1 MPDQAPDGP
10 PIACTLSAGDF
21 VKRLAGIAKLNA
33 AALMGRRRR
42 DLTLELTYRV
52 DAAAE
57 VLRMVRGEQECC
69 AFLAFEVR
77 QEPDA
82 VRVSITAPEAARD
95 AAAVMFEAFQA
106 KAAPSADWASGCG
119 CCG

>member
-1 MPDQAPDGP
+1 MPDQTPDGP

-42 DLTLELTYRV
+42 DLTLELSYQV
-52 DAAAE
+52 DAAEE

-69 AFLAFEVR
+69 AFLAFEIR
-77 QEPDA
+77 QDPDA
-82 VRVSITAPEAARD
+82 VRVSIAAPEAARG
-95 AAAVMFEAFQA
+95 AAAMMFEAFQA
-106 KAAPSADWASGCG
+106 KTPPSAEGTCGSG